1 VPEKN
6 TQTVEFITCGRLDF
20 GSFLVGQNTYGQIR
34 GGHQSMVFGF
44 LQAGVINVFPGVFPI
59 SKVADN
65 DNELETCHSITKP
78 GDKVL
83 LHWKDLSPYRS
94 SRRPF
99 QCHQGHPDM
108 ATATACPGVEQRL
121 HFQLR
126 VL

>member
-1 VPEKN
+1 MFF
-6 TQTVEFITCGRLDF
+6 Q
-20 GSFLVGQNTYGQIR
+20 
-34 GGHQSMVFGF
+34 
-44 LQAGVINVFPGVFPI
+44 GVFPI

-108 ATATACPGVEQRL
+108 AMATACPGVEQRCNASSPFPTACAL
-121 HFQLR
+121 SLGNLR
-126 VL
+126 HKNG